1 MHDPVAPSIGSFVDG
16 MLATVVHILPG
27 IDLYSNRLAVETF
40 VSAAYEYAYLDYN
53 IDKAVKW

>member
-1 MHDPVAPSIGSFVDG
+1 

-40 VSAAYEYAYLDYN
+40 VSAAYEYADLDYN